1 LPAEL
6 RYDYLLPNRG
16 PSGTTV
22 HVIGRGFGAATGQ
35 MKVSEGTVTILAWSD
50 TEIVVRVEGAKA
62 GRRGLRIIRTDGRQS
77 ANMGFRLT
85 DQ

>member
-1 LPAEL
+1 M

-22 HVIGRGFGAATGQ
+22 HIIGTGFGAATGRV
-35 MKVSEGTVTILAWSD
+35 KVSAGTVTVLAWSD
-50 TEIVVRVEGAKA
+50 TEIVIRIEGPKP

-77 ANMGFRLT
+77 AIMGFRLT
-85 DQ
+85 SR